1 MVVIKSAVL
10 TKLIEHPPPGAVT
23 PEEENWVSAK
33 QLLHEIPLLCCL
45 DENSTVPAAGHEQ

>member
-45 DENSTVPAAGHEQ
+45 DENSTVPAAGHE